1 MEYRRLGMSGA
12 GPWRP
17 SPGRSAGVRAD
28 PSTEFPRLSGVDLT
42 GDYSDFPLGDPNF
55 DYSNADLSAVDPLG
69 DDAEIGSVNIDL
81 SNLNSRPASKAATI
95 VEPVPATMRAIPIAT
110 IPIATIWAGRRLLA
124 ATGSTSHFGAPAISP
139 ATNGTQF
146 QEFDKLRASR
156 SFLHRF
162 RSLTGKH
169 QPRPMGEPV
178 HEPDLGR

>member
-28 PSTEFPRLSGVDLT
+28 PSTEFPLLSGVDLT

-124 ATGSTSHFGAPAISP
+124 ATRSTSHLVRRPSVPQPMVRNFRNSINCAHRDRFCTASEASLESISL
-139 ATNGTQF
+139 A
-146 QEFDKLRASR
+146 RW
-156 SFLHRF
+156 
-162 RSLTGKH
+162 
-169 QPRPMGEPV
+169 EPV